1 MCPAT
6 PRDGSHTTPTQSGRD
21 PRAVDTATGNP
32 APTARSGIGDQEG
45 RSNVGVRARGE
56 HVDREVAVEILAA
69 SADPATVTAEDVMTA
84 DPETVGIDAGVFDL
98 VTAMCDAS
106 VRRMPV
112 VDGETLAGII
122 ALDDLIV
129 LLARELDNLAGVI
142 AAESPPY

>member
-1 MCPAT
+1 MREDVVAAGPA
-6 PRDGSHTTPTQSGRD
+6 
-21 PRAVDTATGNP
+21 
-32 APTARSGIGDQEG
+32 APVAEVAGLMREE
-45 RSNVGVRARGE
+45 NVGSVVVVEGNAPVGIVTDRDLT
-56 HVDREVAVEILAA
+56 VDVLAA
-69 SADPATVTAEDVMTA
+69 GTDPATVTAEDVMTA
-84 DPETVGIDAGVFDL
+84 DPETIDVDAGVFDL

-112 VDGETLAGII
+112 VDGDELAGII